1 MKTNQLKYA
10 IHFNAAFV
18 GGFLGMYTIV
28 NFNSLF
34 GSAQTAN
41 LICLVRSLLDWNLSE
56 TVQRF
61 GGMLLYMA
69 GISLTICIRR
79 WCSVDLRLASLLVDG
94 AAAVLAGFFPEDIPP
109 ILGLYPMFFAMAFQW
124 NSFSS
129 GDGFPSATIFSTNN
143 LRQFA
148 VSVTEFCLT
157 HDGEH
162 LKRLRLY
169 GGTLL
174 AFHSGVAASYIIWK
188 QFGGRTSWFCLLPI
202 ASAIFML
209 SIEHRKAKESMTQEK
224 CGK

>member
-1 MKTNQLKYA
+1 MKTNKLKYA

-41 LICLVRSLLDWNLSE
+41 LICLVRSLMDWNLTE

-69 GISLTICIRR
+69 GIALTICIARR
-79 WCSVDLRLASLLVDG
+79 SSVDLRLVSLLVDG
-94 AAAVLAGFFPEDIPP
+94 AAATLAGFFPEDIPP

-124 NSFSS
+124 NSFSF
-129 GDGFPSATIFSTNN
+129 GDGLPSATIFSTNN
-143 LRQFA
+143 LRQFSI
-148 VSVTEFCLT
+148 SVTEFCLT
-157 HDGEH
+157 RDDEH
-162 LKRLRLY
+162 LNRLRLY

-174 AFHSGVAASYIIWK
+174 AFHSGVAVSYIIWK

-202 ASAIFML
+202 AWAIFML
-209 SIEHRKAKESMTQEK
+209 SIEHRRAKKSLPEEK

>member
-1 MKTNQLKYA
+1 MKTNKLKYA

-41 LICLVRSLLDWNLSE
+41 LICLVRSLMDWNLTE
-56 TVQRF
+56 MVQRF

-69 GISLTICIRR
+69 GIALTICIVRR
-79 WCSVDLRLASLLVDG
+79 SSVDLRLVSLLVDG
-94 AAAVLAGFFPEDIPP
+94 TAAAISGFFPEDIPP

-124 NSFSS
+124 NSFSF
-129 GDGFPSATIFSTNN
+129 GDGFPSSTIFSTNN
-143 LRQFA
+143 LRQFTI
-148 VSVTEFCLT
+148 SVTEFCLT

-169 GGTLL
+169 GGTMLS
-174 AFHSGVAASYIIWK
+174 FHSGVAVSYLIWK
-188 QFGGRTSWFCLLPI
+188 RFAGRTSWFCLLPI
-202 ASAIFML
+202 ALALFML
-209 SIEHRKAKESMTQEK
+209 SIDHRQMKKSLHEEK

>member
-1 MKTNQLKYA
+1 MKTNRLKYV

-41 LICLVRSLLDWNLSE
+41 LICMVRSLLDWNLVE

-61 GGMLLYMA
+61 GGVLLYMA
-69 GISLTICIRR
+69 GTALTICIARR
-79 WCSVDLRLASLLVDG
+79 SSADLRLVSMLLDAV
-94 AAAVLAGFFPEDIPP
+94 AATVAGFFPEDIPP

-124 NSFSS
+124 NSFSF
-129 GDGFPSATIFSTNN
+129 GDGLPSATIFSTNN
-143 LRQFA
+143 LRQFSI
-148 VSVTEFCLT
+148 SVTEYCLT

-174 AFHSGVAASYIIWK
+174 SFHSGVAVSYLIWK
-188 QFGGRTSWFCLLPI
+188 CFGGRTAWFCLLPI
-202 ASAIFML
+202 ALAIFL
-209 SIEHRKAKESMTQEK
+209 LFIDHRRAKEHLTEEK